1 MRERQQRQGAP
12 LSLLATDFHASVLAN
27 LQQPST
33 HALACMPY
41 GYTHSGHQHR
51 SLTGFNGQL
60 WEPVTDIYLLG
71 NGYRG
76 FDCRLMRFRSADNL
90 SPFDEGGVNA
100 YAYCSGDPVN
110 LVDPSGHLPSLSK
123 PKTTQVLAPIAF
135 EGDYQILYKGREG
148 VTPTAFHKAVFKS
161 GNAAFVTH
169 GSAYM
174 TSKLL
179 DQNGQKVS
187 ATKVARSEIAP
198 RLEALPAYRD
208 NRNKPIYL
216 IACLAAK
223 TGAAQKVAN
232 ELGRPVI
239 AFNGLLAPFSANLLN
254 LYPID
259 ASMKEAPYPKL
270 GRPRHKPEPVWFY
283 PSKSVRNDP

>member
-1 MRERQQRQGAP
+1 MRERQQRQAAP
-12 LSLLATDFHASVLAN
+12 LNLLAADFHASALAHV
-27 LQQPST
+27 QQSST
-33 HALACMPY
+33 HAFAYMPY
-41 GYTHSGHQHR
+41 GYTHVGDKR
-51 SLTGFNGQL
+51 RFFIGFNGQP
-60 WEPVTDIYLLG
+60 WDSVAGIYLLG

-110 LVDPSGHLPSLSK
+110 LVDPSGHWPSRSK
-123 PKTTQVLAPIAF
+123 PKTTQVIAPIAF
-135 EGDYQILYKGREG
+135 DGNYQTLYKGREG
-148 VTPTAFHKAVFKS
+148 VTPTAFHKEVFKS

-169 GSAYM
+169 GSAFM

-270 GRPRHKPEPVWFY
+270 GRPRHKPVPVWFY
-283 PSKSVRNDP
+283 PNESVRNDP